1 MDPEQEAAIQD
12 MARAMEAW
20 AGGATVEEFCE
31 AALELVRAMPTID
44 PLPGRTT

>member
-1 MDPEQEAAIQD
+1 MDPETEAAVQD
-12 MARAMEAW
+12 MSRAIASW
-20 AGGATVEEFCE
+20 GCSVEEFCE